1 VCGVRMRRRRRYIFL
16 ELVRWL
22 CSFGPKCTNGKGY
35 KRYIHRTCA
44 PFLFP
49 LIFPSTYVRNEG
61 KVWIWYD
68 KRWFGLYEKRGMLVF
83 FYGKLSSVQELVDT
97 IKHVSLRWLLS
108 KGIPFVCCEYEWV
121 KYPLECLLR

>member
-1 VCGVRMRRRRRYIFL
+1 
-16 ELVRWL
+16 
-22 CSFGPKCTNGKGY
+22 
-35 KRYIHRTCA
+35 
-44 PFLFP
+44 
-49 LIFPSTYVRNEG
+49 
-61 KVWIWYD
+61 
-68 KRWFGLYEKRGMLVF
+68 MLVF